1 MGWYGGEVCGNEC
14 GGGVLNA
21 PRVSSPSRGIGRAA
35 SPLAA
40 AAVCGGGRCP
50 GGMNPAPTM
59 RTAKRDLAQAR
70 GPGMP
75 GPYRASSFHC
85 PRSRAGVIGTT
96 AVRGCFLFVRPVRG
110 RTNKKAPSSGA
121 ENDGVKRNKQ
131 TAKGAEQNAETEA
144 QPVIG
149 RNRAGEA
156 NSRRARGW
164 LWLVSANHAYTLP
177 Y

>member
-1 MGWYGGEVCGNEC
+1 MRCARPAVRMGQDPSLHFYPKKGFFYKLSFPQGGSRFCC
-14 GGGVLNA
+14 
-21 PRVSSPSRGIGRAA
+21 RVA

-40 AAVCGGGRCP
+40 VAVCGGGKCP

-59 RTAKRDLAQAR
+59 RTAKRDWTQAC

-75 GPYRASSFHC
+75 GPYRAVPFPC
-85 PRSRAGVIGTT
+85 PRSRAGV
-96 AVRGCFLFVRPVRG
+96 RGCFLFVCPARG
-110 RTNKKAPSSGA
+110 AQIKKAPSSGA

-149 RNRAGEA
+149 RSRAGEA
-156 NSRRARGW
+156 KQPAGSR
-164 LWLVSANHAYTLP
+164 LVMVSSC
-177 Y
+177 

>member
-1 MGWYGGEVCGNEC
+1 MSRKRATRQAHPSSVTFGNSFP
-14 GGGVLNA
+14 
-21 PRVSSPSRGIGRAA
+21 PRGSLFCCRAA

-40 AAVCGGGRCP
+40 VAVCGGGKCP

-59 RTAKRDLAQAR
+59 RTAKRDLAQAC

-75 GPYRASSFHC
+75 GPYRAVSFPC
-85 PRSRAGVIGTT
+85 PRWLARSLEQPLY
-96 AVRGCFLFVRPVRG
+96 AVVFYLCALQGG
-110 RTNKKAPSSGA
+110 AQIKKAPSSGA
-121 ENDGVKRNKQ
+121 ENDGAKRNKQ

-156 NSRRARGW
+156 KQPAGSR
-164 LWLVSANHAYTLP
+164 LVMVSSC
-177 Y
+177 